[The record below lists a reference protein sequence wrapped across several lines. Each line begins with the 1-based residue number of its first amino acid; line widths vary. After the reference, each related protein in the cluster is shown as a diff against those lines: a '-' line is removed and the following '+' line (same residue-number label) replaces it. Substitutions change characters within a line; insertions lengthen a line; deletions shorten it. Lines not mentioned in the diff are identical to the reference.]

1 MFHSLKICLKIFS
14 KRVAGLFHY
23 LLDFKIVLISIMY
36 IIFNIFGIP
45 ILRNIEHDIPI
56 RLIFAISLIPLT
68 LYLGTKVLR
77 NIWANSSGTKK
88 VKRERGKLLLFFSFL
103 TIVVLTGIFV
113 MLRLQLV
120 IRQERVN
127 ENIAVSFTEEFG
139 DFEGMVVSE
148 IKEKYTYN
156 TMEVKPTLDITIGD
170 TVLKK
175 GSQKFLIKIKKYQ
188 SPMIE
193 EVCNI
198 KGLFK
203 VPENFEDFNYQD
215 YLKNNNIYLLMEF
228 PEIECSREGTKLN
241 LQNILVS
248 FKQNLNK
255 IITENLKE
263 PQSSLMMGII
273 FGQERLFSENFE
285 GNIRMAGVSHI
296 VAASGYNITILIL
309 AGSKLLK
316 FLPLKIRLLFLLLLI
331 WSFCILAGL
340 SPSIVRACIM
350 TTIALIAMVLGKKNT
365 IHVTLPLA
373 AFIFVLIDP
382 KIVFNVGFQL
392 SVVATLGLVYL
403 QPALS
408 SMWKK
413 VFKKTNSFIEDTFLT
428 TLSCTLV
435 TLPITIYTFGTVSIW
450 AVIANCLV
458 LPVVASTMFLGVF
471 GLITS
476 NLFHLLSI
484 ILFEISNVQLKYFEL
499 VVNLIG
505 NFEWGYWELEKVG
518 VAMPIVTSV
527 LMILLCIYFYP
538 VEDEH
543 NNYYFKISD

>member
-1 MFHSLKICLKIFS
+1 MFHSLKLHLKILW

-23 LLDFKIVLISIMY
+23 LLDFKIVLISIVY
-36 IIFNIFGIP
+36 IILNILFIHL
-45 ILRNIEHDIPI
+45 LRNIEYDISFRPI
-56 RLIFAISLIPLT
+56 FIICLIT
-68 LYLGTKVLR
+68 LALLLGKFVLR
-77 NIWANSSGTKK
+77 NIQANSLSSKK
-88 VKRERGKLLLFFSFL
+88 KKIVCRELLFFLNLVIIVLL
-103 TIVVLTGIFV
+103 TSIFV
-113 MLRLQLV
+113 ILRLKPIL
-120 IRQERVN
+120 RQEKTN
-127 ENIAVSFTEEFG
+127 ENIATSFTDGWG
-139 DFEGMVVSE
+139 DFKGAIVSE
-148 IKEKYTYN
+148 IKGKHTYN
-156 TMEVKPTLDITIGD
+156 TMEVKPTSDITIGNA
-170 TVLKK
+170 TLKK

-188 SPMIE
+188 SPTIG

-203 VPENFEDFNYQD
+203 MPENFEDFNYQD
-215 YLKNNNIYLLMEF
+215 YLINNDIYLLMEF
-228 PEIECSREGTKLN
+228 PEMECSREENKLD

-248 FKQNLNK
+248 FKQNLNR
-255 IITENLKE
+255 IIAENLKE

-273 FGQERLFSENFE
+273 FGQERLFSESFD

-316 FLPLKIRLLFLLLLI
+316 FIPLKLRLFLLLFLI
-331 WSFCILAGL
+331 WGFCILAGL

-350 TTIALIAMVLGKKNT
+350 TTIALIAMILGKKNT

-373 AFIFVLIDP
+373 AFVFVLVDP

-408 SMWKK
+408 NIWKK
-413 VFKKTNSFIEDTFLT
+413 IFKKTNSFVEDTLLT

-435 TLPITIYTFGTVSIW
+435 TLPITIYTFSTVSIW
-450 AVIANCLV
+450 AVVANCLV
-458 LPVVASTMFLGVF
+458 LPVVESTMFLGVL
-471 GLITS
+471 GIITS
-476 NLFHLLSI
+476 NFLPLLSI

-499 VVNLIG
+499 VVNSIG
-505 NFEWGYWELEKVG
+505 KVGWGYWELEKVG
-518 VAMPIVTSV
+518 VTIPIVICV
-527 LMILLCIYFYP
+527 LMILICIYFYP